1 LLRSA
6 RNDKNSF
13 LQKAMNAF
21 ILIDMPVR
29 KQTTKTSS
37 SKPVAQLLSKVK
49 SIKLRA
55 PKSYTPVLIVLLIV
69 AAFLVGMLFTKVQY
83 LEQNNAGALQ
93 AGTQQ
98 PAQQGAQPPAGQKVD
113 NLSLGHFP
121 ALGNKD
127 AKVHIVEF
135 ADLRCPF
142 CEQFFTQTEPQI
154 IKDYVDSGKATFS
167 FRQYA
172 FLGPAS
178 TVAAD
183 AAECAN
189 DQGKFWDF
197 HNYMYQ
203 HQPAETDTSM
213 YNTDSLTTIAGQ
225 LGMNTDTFR
234 NCLNNKTDDAKAAA
248 DMADGQKAGVNG
260 TPTIFVN
267 GIPVVG
273 AQPYSAFQTI
283 IDQELAKAK

>member
-1 LLRSA
+1 
-6 RNDKNSF
+6 
-13 LQKAMNAF
+13 
-21 ILIDMPVR
+21 MPV
-29 KQTTKTSS
+29 KKTVKTTH
-37 SKPVAQLLSKVK
+37 PLLTRVK
-49 SIKLRA
+49 SLRLPKVRA
-55 PKSYTPVLIVLLIV
+55 PKSYTPILMVLLIV
-69 AAFLVGMLFTKVQY
+69 AAFLIGALWTKVQFY
-83 LEQNNAGALQ
+83 EQNGNSLT

-98 PAQQGAQPPAGQKVD
+98 PAAQQGAQQPTGQRVD

-154 IKDYVDSGKATFS
+154 IKDYVDTGKATFS

-172 FLGPAS
+172 FLGPSS
-178 TVAAD
+178 TVAAN
-183 AAECAN
+183 AAECAQEQ
-189 DQGKFWDF
+189 DKFWDF

-225 LGMNTDTFR
+225 LGMNTDQFR
-234 NCLNNKTDDAKAAA
+234 SCLSANKYSKNVDA
-248 DMADGQKAGVNG
+248 DFADGQKSGVSG
-260 TPTIFVN
+260 TPTIFIN
-267 GIPVVG
+267 GLPVVG
-273 AQPYSAFQTI
+273 AQPYSAFQQI

>member
-1 LLRSA
+1 MAAKKSST
-6 RNDKNSF
+6 KNS
-13 LQKAMNAF
+13 
-21 ILIDMPVR
+21 LII
-29 KQTTKTSS
+29 K
-37 SKPVAQLLSKVK
+37 LLSSIK
-49 SIKLRA
+49 SIKFKA
-55 PKSYTPVLIVLLIV
+55 PKSYTPVLITLLII

-83 LEQNNAGALQ
+83 LEQNGAAPSYQAGA
-93 AGTQQ
+93 QQ
-98 PAQQGAQPPAGQKVD
+98 PAAQQGAQQPAGQKVA

-142 CEQFFTQTEPQI
+142 CEQFFTNTEPQI
-154 IKDYVDSGKATFS
+154 IKNYVDTGKATFS

-203 HQPAETDTSM
+203 HQPDESDTSM
-213 YNTDSLTTIAGQ
+213 FNTDSLTTIAGQ
-225 LGMNTDTFR
+225 LGMNTDTFS

-260 TPTIFVN
+260 TPTIFVD

-273 AQPYSAFQTI
+273 AQPFSAFQTI